1 MLAPWQTSVSRSLVH
16 PAGFSPQPLSKV
28 QKAQAS
34 LLEDG
39 GLHGAEAPWTTQP
52 WLTQQLST
60 DQEEPRPREWSLEP
74 VSRTAELSPA
84 QTGDL
89 SSQFQTQSSRIRTKC
104 RIFVCLVLG
113 EWAVKVKVSIT

>member
-1 MLAPWQTSVSRSLVH
+1 MR
-16 PAGFSPQPLSKV
+16 
-28 QKAQAS
+28 KAQAS

-39 GLHGAEAPWTTQP
+39 GLHETEAPWTTQP

-74 VSRTAELSPA
+74 VSRTDDLSPA

-89 SSQFQTQSSRIRTKC
+89 VSQFQTQSSSIRTNAGSLS
-104 RIFVCLVLG
+104 V
-113 EWAVKVKVSIT
+113 WVSVNGS